1 MLAVTFGTRAFL
13 KVLFTE
19 ASKGKRYLNINLVR
33 YAHGLYGENYE
44 AVMPGSKEPVKWRH
58 SVCEGEDSTSERGQF
73 FSLLKSVTETQHGVL
88 VYVDEL

>member
-1 MLAVTFGTRAFL
+1 MLAAAFGTGAFL

-19 ASKGKRYLNINLVR
+19 ASEGERCLDISLVR
-33 YAHGLYGENYE
+33 CAHGLYGENCE

-58 SVCEGEDSTSERGQF
+58 RVCEGEDSTSERGQF
-73 FSLLKSVTETQHGVL
+73 FSPLKSITETQHGVS